1 MEIRQRDGEFLV
13 RRGPATKA
21 RQRACRRLA
30 LVGAPILHAVAA
42 LITNCTR
49 YMRACASQ
57 QNLGSAANSGASC
70 AITVR
75 RAIFG
80 GRSIVALAP
89 SREFGS
95 GDRLGEV
102 DRRPAL
108 LRNESGKL
116 PALEVDDLAHV
127 TPPRVPLSNTGN
139 HYSHQTVLT
148 CRDLQCCWEG
158 ANQKC
163 CSFGGTRN
171 LWQHGHNQ
179 AVRGLKRN

>member
-1 MEIRQRDGEFLV
+1 
-13 RRGPATKA
+13 
-21 RQRACRRLA
+21 
-30 LVGAPILHAVAA
+30 
-42 LITNCTR
+42 
-49 YMRACASQ
+49 ASDP
-57 QNLGSAANSGASC
+57 NSGASR

-75 RAIFG
+75 RAIFR
-80 GRSIVALAP
+80 GRSIVALAT

-95 GDRLGEV
+95 GDRLVEV

-108 LRNESGKL
+108 LRNASGKL

-127 TPPRVPLSNTGN
+127 TPPMVPLSNTG
-139 HYSHQTVLT
+139 HDSHQTFLASKG
-148 CRDLQCCWEG
+148 LHCCGEG